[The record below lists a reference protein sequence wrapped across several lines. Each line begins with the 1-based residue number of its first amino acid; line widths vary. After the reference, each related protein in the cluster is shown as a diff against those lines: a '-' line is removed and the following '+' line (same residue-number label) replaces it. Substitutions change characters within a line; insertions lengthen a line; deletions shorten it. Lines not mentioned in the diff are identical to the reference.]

1 MANSTGLSFIQYDPS
16 QSAATNSQNMVN
28 NQNQNY
34 QSFLSNLPGYQSSL
48 NNQAIDQ
55 GNQQYNNEKQQID
68 TSANQRG
75 LLYSG
80 LKTGAE
86 QGAAN
91 TAANNTQNQ
100 IASNNENLSNY
111 ATGYGN
117 QVAQSNIG
125 NYQGQVNAALQ
136 NYGFGLQQQGQNSA
150 MLGGLLGGGLG
161 LAGMAMF
168 SDEDLKDDISDA
180 DKDSDKMISKLNPKS
195 FKYKDDPDEET
206 HYGIIAQDLEKSPM
220 GKSLVIDTPK
230 GKAIDIPRALA
241 AVMAVQSTMDKRL
254 KRKGA

>member
-1 MANSTGLSFIQYDPS
+1 MASTPGVSYIAYDPN
-16 QSAATNSQNMVN
+16 QSAAANSQNMVN
-28 NQNQNY
+28 SQNQNY

-48 NNQAIDQ
+48 TNQTIDQ
-55 GNQQYNNEKQQID
+55 GNQQYNNAKSQID

-91 TAANNTQNQ
+91 TAATGTQNQ
-100 IASNNENLSNY
+100 IAQNNQNLSNY

-125 NYQGQVNAALQ
+125 NYQGTVNAALQ
-136 NYGFGLQQQGQNSA
+136 NYGFGLQQQGQNTQ

-161 LAGMAMF
+161 LAGAAMF

-180 DKDSDKMISKLNPKS
+180 DDEANEMVSKMNPKS
-195 FKYKDDPDEET
+195 FKYKDDPDKDT

-230 GKAIDIPRALA
+230 GKAVDIPKALA
-241 AVMAVQSTMDKRL
+241 AVMAVQSVFDKRL
-254 KRKGA
+254 KRQGA